1 VGAQIVPTIAHC
13 GGSSAFAEEV
23 QDVRDALGL
32 EGIHLLG
39 QSFGGMLAIEYMQR
53 LPRGIERLVLADTT
67 ASMPM
72 AMRGFA
78 RLRAELPAEVR
89 RALDEGDRTGDVNTP
104 EYGQA
109 LFTFYQRHVCRLE
122 QWPPELLAMGASMM
136 GNPVYLEMWGA
147 NELTPVGNLA
157 NWDRSAQLA
166 TISVPTLVTC
176 GRYGEIV
183 PDCAQAISDA
193 VTNSSLVVFEQSA
206 HLPHLEQPEAFRS
219 AVSEFLG
226 AGD

>member
-1 VGAQIVPTIAHC
+1 
-13 GGSSAFAEEV
+13 
-23 QDVRDALGL
+23 
-32 EGIHLLG
+32 
-39 QSFGGMLAIEYMQR
+39 
-53 LPRGIERLVLADTT
+53 VLADTT

-72 AMRGFA
+72 ATRGFA

-89 RALDEGDRTGDVNTP
+89 LALDEGERTGDFNTP

-122 QWPPELLAMGASMM
+122 QWPPELLATGASMM

-147 NELTPVGNLA
+147 NELTPVGNLVH
-157 NWDRSAQLA
+157 WDRSAQLA
-166 TISVPTLVTC
+166 TISIPPLVTC

-183 PDCAQAISDA
+183 PDCAQVISDGVA
-193 VTNSSLVVFEQSA
+193 NSSLVVFEQSA
-206 HLPHLEQPEAFRS
+206 HLPHLEQPGAFRS

-226 AGD
+226 AGRD